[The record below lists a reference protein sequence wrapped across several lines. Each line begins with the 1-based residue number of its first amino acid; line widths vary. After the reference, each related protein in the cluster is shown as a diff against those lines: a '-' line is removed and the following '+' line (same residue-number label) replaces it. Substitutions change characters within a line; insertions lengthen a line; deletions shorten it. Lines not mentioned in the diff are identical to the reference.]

1 MEYIVSSGAEIDE
14 QLHDMS
20 RQCNVK
26 MRRRRYC
33 FVIALSKCLQY
44 KGTPSAKLIKAINAL
59 SWFETLV
66 RSQANLKIR
75 LPRWQ
80 LLNYQLHPEFLS
92 RMWMKMRTWSFNQLI
107 YQSRQENVTHGE
119 RGGAVIGGT
128 GLFNLNIS
136 RGFAFSISSQYWEVA
151 EFFLL
156 RVAKTHLF
164 YAYIVNTWWSGSA
177 RTKLQW

>member
-66 RSQANLKIR
+66 RSQANLKLR

-80 LLNYQLHPEFLS
+80 LLNYQLHPEFLNK
-92 RMWMKMRTWSFNQLI
+92 MWMKIRTWSFNQLI
-107 YQSRQENVTHGE
+107 YQSRQENVTHGGSG
-119 RGGAVIGGT
+119 RGGDRWDGA
-128 GLFNLNIS
+128 LQL
-136 RGFAFSISSQYWEVA
+136 QYFERFCIFYFIA
-151 EFFLL
+151 IL
-156 RVAKTHLF
+156 RSNWILPLECGKNHLF
-164 YAYIVNTWWSGSA
+164 YAYVVNTWWSGSA
-177 RTKLQW
+177 STKLQW